1 MDVLDTVFGKEYKN
15 LEFTGLDFKQFYMLM
30 QSVDF
35 VYIYGKKSIQFLER
49 EVIFYYHKEF
59 NGHLDA
65 KLYADI
71 IIDNIDDCKMDI
83 KEEEEKPDKK
93 TLWGE

>member
-1 MDVLDTVFGKEYKN
+1 LFI
-15 LEFTGLDFKQFYMLM
+15 FTG
-30 QSVDF
+30 
-35 VYIYGKKSIQFLER
+35 KKTIQFLER
-49 EVIFYYHKEF
+49 EEF